1 METQRP
7 PHPKRTRIFSLTSL
21 AILVTLVAGL
31 FFHQWSLIGLFP
43 GSGPS
48 PLWTTLPL
56 GVLLG
61 VLIIGLGRL
70 QQRQTKEQLS
80 DLLAQHE
87 LLQKI
92 FQDIPGRLVVLDRD
106 YRIRY
111 SNRSYNRESL
121 SRHSSTKPPR
131 CYESFFGQQQI
142 PCRIC
147 YLQEV
152 FSNGQPKTWIRHE
165 ASNRFIEVRAFPIF
179 DPRGQTSLVAEQICD
194 ITQRVLAEKSIRE
207 SEKKLQVILQSI
219 SDPIRVV
226 NKDLKVS
233 WANKA
238 ACKLFGQS
246 ILEQTCCA
254 LFKRATEP
262 FQESLCPTRA
272 ALADGQ
278 THEHILQMPLEDG
291 QIHFFKSA
299 SHVIAW
305 DEHQQPSE
313 VLEVFWDITQIK
325 RAEEAVRTSEM
336 LFRTVVES
344 SKDAMVAINHEG
356 RITLFNP
363 GAERIFGRTRQEM
376 LNAPVEQLM
385 PEKQRSSHKVSIT
398 DFFSGVKA
406 PNLVGKTL
414 ELKGVRGNGEVFP
427 IELSLSEGE
436 IGGER
441 FMLAVIRDI
450 TERKLFEQQL
460 VQQATYDALTGLPNR
475 NLILDRLQQAIASK
489 ERQPLQLAVML
500 LDLDKFKTVNDTLGH
515 SGGNILLREMARR
528 LSEVVRSS
536 DTVGRLYGDEFVIIL
551 NNVEDR
557 SCVLRVIRSL
567 EQAFEQPFSI
577 DDTHLLLTFS
587 LGIAFFPADGS
598 HAEELLNK
606 ADTAMYQS
614 KGSGRNSFD
623 FFAPHMEEQI
633 RRRLQMEK
641 LLQKA
646 VLKEEFYLHYQ
657 PRVESVSGRIIG
669 LEVLLR
675 WSPEGL
681 GPIPPDQFIPILEE
695 SGWIKEVGRWILK
708 TACQTALSWH
718 KQGLTPLRIWVNISG
733 KQFLEK
739 DFFLMVEE
747 VLTETGM
754 PPRYLGLELTESVL
768 MTNVELN
775 IAKMSKLKDL
785 GLRLSLDDFGTGYS
799 SLAYLKRFP
808 IDEIKIDRSFVDGVI
823 VDENDTA
830 IVLTILAMARSL
842 HLRVVGEGVETPE
855 QRRFLEENLC
865 HEMQGYLF
873 SKPQPAETIAALLS
887 SDACLDRR

>member
-1 METQRP
+1 MVTQPSSPRKRSPFLFWPTLLLLLLIPVSLAFHQWCREQLLPELGLP
-7 PHPKRTRIFSLTSL
+7 PLLSLLSTGILLGTMLIGLHLWQQKRTRRQLKFLREQQ
-21 AILVTLVAGL
+21 GL
-31 FFHQWSLIGLFP
+31 L
-43 GSGPS
+43 
-48 PLWTTLPL
+48 
-56 GVLLG
+56 
-61 VLIIGLGRL
+61 
-70 QQRQTKEQLS
+70 E
-80 DLLAQHE
+80 
-87 LLQKI
+87 KI
-92 FQDIPGRLVVLDRD
+92 FQDIPGRLVVLDQE

-111 SNRSYNRESL
+111 SNRQFGTSGLCEGAPAAS
-121 SRHSSTKPPR
+121 PR
-131 CYESFFGQQQI
+131 CYETFYPLQSK
-142 PCRIC
+142 PCTIC
-147 YLQEV
+147 YLQDV
-152 FSNGQPKTWIRHE
+152 FASGRPRTWIRHE
-165 ASNRFIEVRAFPIF
+165 ANNRFVEVRAFPIF
-179 DPRGQTSLVAEQICD
+179 DDLGRIILVAEQICD

-226 NKDLKVS
+226 NRDLQVS

-262 FQESLCPTRA
+262 FEESLCPTRA
-272 ALADGQ
+272 ALVDGQ

-325 RAEEAVRTSEM
+325 RAEEALRNSEM

-363 GAERIFGRTRQEM
+363 GAERIFGRTKEKM

-385 PEKQRSSHKVSIT
+385 PEKQRSSHKVSIA

-406 PNLVGKTL
+406 PSLVGKTL
-414 ELKGVRGNGEVFP
+414 ELKGIRGNGEIFP
-427 IELSLSEGE
+427 IELSLSAGE
-436 IGGER
+436 IGGDR

-475 NLILDRLQQAIASK
+475 NLILDRLQQAIASR
-489 ERQPLQLAVML
+489 ERQKRQLAVML

-587 LGIAFFPADGS
+587 LGIAFFPSDGS

-695 SGWIKEVGRWILK
+695 TGWIKEVGRWILK
-708 TACQTALSWH
+708 TACHTARTWH

-747 VLTETGM
+747 ILTETGM
-754 PPRYLGLELTESVL
+754 SPRYLGLELTESVL

-775 IAKMSKLKDL
+775 IAKMGKLKDL

-842 HLRVVGEGVETPE
+842 NLRVVGEGVETPE
-855 QRRFLEENLC
+855 QRRFLEDNLC

-887 SDACLDRR
+887 SDVCLDRR